1 MPSGLSNR
9 KDNSDAI
16 LGQILEGV
24 KKFPGNVAGA
34 PIDLANILANALRAS
49 VGVAMSA
56 TGTKASDLPDLD
68 DNPVGGS
75 KWINEKFGLK
85 STGTAD
91 EITQAVTGL
100 ISPSSGIAS
109 AAKIPA
115 LLKAMIVPAIA
126 LDARAAATTNKFLRA
141 GADPAKVYEHTGMF
155 EGLEQYPQL
164 KAVLPDTN
172 ATLQAVGGVLRTAEP
187 NRFYSGPTNLQS
199 TTTKLSPQAQF
210 LPDVLNHPELFEAMP
225 ALRDVK
231 IKARDRTGSGAYYP
245 DTKTI
250 EIGPGTGTKGAT
262 NLRGQ
267 PADIDADEQFMS
279 VLLHETQHA
288 VQYASGFMGGGNPG
302 MFLRDASKIDKA
314 IDKAKSYPHLMG
326 STNRTLLEGLKAQ
339 AQENYMNL
347 GGELEAQ
354 IVQAQRKNPELLK
367 LNPADIAIKQAGGKD
382 KIIDPKKVEFLDD
395 DPTIQELLKYYEG
408 I

>member
-34 PIDLANILANALRAS
+34 PIDLANILANALRA
-49 VGVAMSA
+49 A
-56 TGTKASDLPDLD
+56 TGVTMGAAGVKGSDLPELD
-68 DNPVGGS
+68 DNPIGGS

-187 NRFYSGPTNLQS
+187 NRFYSGPANLQS

-210 LPDVLNHPELFEAMP
+210 LPDVLNHPELFEAIP

-302 MFLRDASKIDKA
+302 MFLRDEARVNAAAKKA
-314 IDKAKSYPHLMG
+314 VNDRAFQD
-326 STNRTLLEGLKAQ
+326 LKAQ

-367 LNPADIAIKQAGGKD
+367 QNPADIALKQAGGKD

-395 DPTIQELLKYYEG
+395 DPKIQELLKYYEG
-408 I
+408 L